1 MTKEQ
6 YRTANAKIFPV
17 VMIILGYFLI
27 TFLLAVLSSGGTPN
41 IWAQIVVTII
51 AILLSVFALLKC
63 RESKAGAVTMM
74 SSCAVAYVVIVL
86 LNSNEIVF
94 TYVFAMII
102 LSMAFMNL
110 KLVVLANVVTIIANL
125 LRILIHQNDVSQ
137 SIIEM
142 FALLLVAIASI
153 TVTQL
158 RLRFNEENQASIMEA
173 AKAQEEMNQTMAQV
187 ADDITAHFEDAMKM
201 VDELKQNVD
210 TCNFAMGNI
219 ADSTESTAESIQA
232 QASMCVEIRGASD
245 TAESEIRSMLE
256 SSDRTM
262 QTITEGSAEIQ
273 KLKEQAENV
282 SNASDA
288 TVQVI
293 SQLTNQV
300 NNVQEFIGT
309 ILNIAG
315 QTNLL
320 ALNASIE
327 AARAGEAG
335 KGFAV
340 VADEIRELSEQTKNA
355 SNNITAIINDLNA
368 GAQSANDSIEK
379 SASSVR
385 TQNEMIENMRGRFDN
400 IYQEMSELSS
410 NVKKTEESVNAILT
424 STETISENITQL
436 SATSEEVAASST
448 EGLRTSE
455 TSVEN
460 MNSCKEILGQIAS
473 LALKLKAN

>member
-460 MNSCKEILGQIAS
+460 MNSCKEILGEIAS

>member
-27 TFLLAVLSSGGTPN
+27 TFILAVLSSGGN
-41 IWAQIVVTII
+41 LKIWIQIIVTII
-51 AILLSVFALLKC
+51 AILLSILALFRY

-125 LRILIHQNDVSQ
+125 LRILLHQSDVSQ
-137 SIIEM
+137 SIIEV
-142 FALLLVAIASI
+142 FSLLLVAIASI

-158 RLRFNEENQASIMEA
+158 RLRFNEENQASIMAA

-187 ADDITAHFEDAMKM
+187 ADDIAKNFEEAMRM
-201 VDELKQNVD
+201 VEELKQNVD

-245 TAESEIRSMLE
+245 TAESEIRSMLD

-282 SNASDA
+282 SSASDA

-293 SQLTNQV
+293 SQLTSQV

-379 SASSVR
+379 SAASVR

-460 MNSCKEILGQIAS
+460 MNSCKEILGEIAS

>member
-27 TFLLAVLSSGGTPN
+27 TFILAVLSSGGN
-41 IWAQIVVTII
+41 LKIWIQIVVTII
-51 AILLSVFALLKC
+51 AILLSILALFRY

-125 LRILIHQNDVSQ
+125 LRILLHQSDVSQ
-137 SIIEM
+137 SIIEV
-142 FALLLVAIASI
+142 FSLLLVAIASI

-158 RLRFNEENQASIMEA
+158 RLRFNEENQASIMAA

-187 ADDITAHFEDAMKM
+187 ADDIAKNFEEAMRM
-201 VDELKQNVD
+201 VEELKQNVD

-282 SNASDA
+282 SSASDA

-293 SQLTNQV
+293 SQLTSQV

-379 SASSVR
+379 SAASVR

-460 MNSCKEILGQIAS
+460 MNSCKEILGEIAS

>member
-6 YRTANAKIFPV
+6 YRLANAKIFPV

-125 LRILIHQNDVSQ
+125 LRILLHQNDVSQ